1 MASSTDGPPRTVT
14 EIPTHYDPSHARQFG
29 YRPDAQGLFDA
40 ATIFRREHHLLPA
53 ASDPRRSHLVLIDA
67 QRDFCFPEG
76 TLYVGGR
83 SGRGAMDDNDRIA
96 RFIYSNLGAISEI
109 TCTLDS
115 HLPIQIFF
123 APFWVDR
130 AGEPLTAHR
139 TISVEEVRAGDV
151 APNPDIVDAVGAPD
165 LSWLTKQVLFYCES
179 LAKAGK
185 YVLYLWPPHVLLGGD
200 GHVLAGVIQEARLFH
215 AYARGARNSVEI
227 KGRHALT
234 ENYSVFSPEVLLTHD
249 GASLANR
256 NGALLDALLEEDRLI
271 IAGQASSHCVK
282 SSIDDLT
289 DAILKRDPGLA
300 RRVYILEDAMS
311 AVTVPDPAR
320 PGTFLADFTEAAE
333 NALGR
338 FHDAGMRIVKT
349 TTPVSEWPGFLDLD

>member
-1 MASSTDGPPRTVT
+1 MTA
-14 EIPTHYDPSHARQFG
+14 IPAHYDSAHARQFG
-29 YRPDAQGLFDA
+29 YRPDAQSLFDA
-40 ATIFRREHHLLPA
+40 AAPFRRDHHVLPA
-53 ASDPRRSHLVLIDA
+53 ASDPRRNHLVLIDA

-76 TLYVGGR
+76 ALYVGGR
-83 SGRGAMDDNDRIA
+83 SGQGAMEDNDRIA
-96 RFIYSNLGAISEI
+96 RFVYLNLGAISEI

-115 HLPIQIFF
+115 HLPFQIFF

-130 AGEPLTAHR
+130 TGEPLRPHR
-139 TISVEEVRAGDV
+139 TLSVDEVRAGDV

-165 LSWLTKQVLFYCES
+165 LAWLERQVLFYCES
-179 LAKAGK
+179 LARAGK

-215 AYARGARNSVEI
+215 AYVRGAPNRVEI
-227 KGRHALT
+227 KGMHALT

-256 NGALLDALLEEDRLI
+256 NGALLDALLVEDRLI

-282 SSIDDLT
+282 SSIDDLL
-289 DAILKRDPGLA
+289 DAILKRDRGLA
-300 RRVYILEDAMS
+300 KRVYILEDAMS

-320 PGTFLADFTEAAE
+320 PGAFLADFTGAAE
-333 NALGR
+333 SALGR
-338 FHDAGMRIVKT
+338 FHEAGMRIVKS
-349 TTPVSEWPGFLDLD
+349 TTPVSEWPGFLDQE

>member
-1 MASSTDGPPRTVT
+1 MT
-14 EIPTHYDPSHARQFG
+14 EIPTHYDPTHARQFG
-29 YRPDAQGLFDA
+29 YRPNAQELFEA
-40 ATIFRREHHLLPA
+40 ATAFRREQHLLPA
-53 ASDPRRSHLVLIDA
+53 SSDLRRNHLVLIDV

-83 SGRGAMDDNDRIA
+83 SGEGAMDDNDRIA
-96 RFIYSNLGAISEI
+96 RFVYQNLSVISEI

-115 HLPIQIFF
+115 HLPFQIFF

-130 AGEPLTAHR
+130 SGEPLTAHR
-139 TISVEEVRAGDV
+139 TISTDEVRAGDV

-165 LSWLTKQVLFYCES
+165 LAWLTRQVLFYCES

-200 GHVLAGVIQEARLFH
+200 GHALAGVIQEARLFH
-215 AYARGARNSVEI
+215 AYVRGARNGVEI
-227 KGRHALT
+227 KGTHALT
-234 ENYSVFSPEVLLTHD
+234 ENYSVFSPEVLLAHD
-249 GASLANR
+249 GASLASR

-282 SSIDDLT
+282 SSIDDLL
-289 DAILKRDPGLA
+289 DAIRERDPRLA
-300 RRVYILEDAMS
+300 RNVYVLEDAMS
-311 AVTVPDPAR
+311 AVAVPDPAQ
-320 PGTFLADFTEAAE
+320 PGAFLADFTEAAG

-349 TTPVSEWPGFLDLD
+349 TTPVSEWPGFLDQD

>member
-1 MASSTDGPPRTVT
+1 MA
-14 EIPTHYDPSHARQFG
+14 EIPAHYDASRARQFG
-29 YRPDAQGLFDA
+29 YRPDAQKMFET
-40 ATIFRREHHLLPA
+40 ATAFRRENHVLPA
-53 ASDPRRSHLVLIDA
+53 SSDLRRNHLVLIDA

-83 SGRGAMDDNDRIA
+83 SGQGAMDDNDRIA
-96 RFIYSNLGAISEI
+96 RFIYGNLGAISEI

-115 HLPIQIFF
+115 HLPFQIFF

-130 AGEPLTAHR
+130 SGEALGPHR
-139 TISVEEVRAGDV
+139 TISVDEIRAGDV

-165 LSWLTKQVLFYCES
+165 LAWLKKQVLFYCES

-185 YVLYLWPPHVLLGGD
+185 YVLYLWPPHVLLGSD

-215 AYARGARNSVEI
+215 AYARGARNGVEI
-227 KGRHALT
+227 KGMHALT
-234 ENYSVFSPEVLLTHD
+234 ENYSVFSPEILLTHD
-249 GASLANR
+249 GASLASR

-282 SSIDDLT
+282 SSIDDLL
-289 DAILKRDPGLA
+289 DAIRKRDPKLA
-300 RRVYILEDAMS
+300 RRVYLLEDAMS
-311 AVTVPDPAR
+311 AVTVPDPAK
-320 PGTFLADFTEAAE
+320 PGSFLADFTGAADE
-333 NALGR
+333 ALGR

-349 TTPVSEWPGFLDLD
+349 TTPVSEWPGFLDQE